1 LVVRIKVKL
10 TSKNK
15 TLETVTLI
23 NTGFETNQPEIL
35 LPIKLAEKL
44 NIYPPKAGS
53 TIQEYNVVGGKTL
66 IIKTPEKIKIQV
78 LIKNKINPSNTHHLR
93 IRR

>member
-15 TLETVTLI
+15 TLETVALI
-23 NTGFETNQPEIL
+23 NIGFETNQPEIL

-44 NIYPPKAGS
+44 NL
-53 TIQEYNVVGGKTL
+53 NF
-66 IIKTPEKIKIQV
+66 
-78 LIKNKINPSNTHHLR
+78 
-93 IRR
+93 